1 MYKRDHNWEDD
12 FHHEGDG
19 YVMVVRKPGAHR
31 ITVPPGYNFVD
42 VYLGRSMAN
51 YKIAG
56 RETIKSNTPPS
67 TYVFL
72 PANGEREIQAVRSGW
87 SVQMIFGTE
96 DLTNMLTSIFE
107 TREFEPGDWTAQEI
121 HHAED
126 TSMVGIAQA
135 IASVWRKRIAQPDE
149 DQLDAVAKLLVMRLA
164 YNLTAVTHANVRAK
178 NQNASRFQAVLDH
191 ISQNLPER
199 MSLDEL
205 AGIANLSPYHFA
217 RVFRDTMGHSP
228 HQYIKLQ
235 RVAIAKQM
243 LKKSDEP
250 IATIAYDCGFSS
262 QSHMTDVF
270 KKTLGVTP
278 GILRKNRE

>member
-1 MYKRDHNWEDD
+1 MHKRDHNWEDD

-19 YVMVVRKPGAHR
+19 YTMVVRKPGAHR
-31 ITVPPGYNFVD
+31 ILIPAGYNFVD
-42 VYLGRSMAN
+42 VYLGRSMTN

-56 RETIKSNTPPS
+56 VETLSPNTPPS

-72 PANGEREIQAVRSGW
+72 PANGEREIHAVRSGW
-87 SVQMIFGTE
+87 SVQMIFGTD
-96 DLTNMLTSIFE
+96 DLTQMLQSIFE
-107 TREFEPGDWTAQEI
+107 MRDTKPSAWTAHAI

-126 TSMVGIAQA
+126 ASMVGIAQA
-135 IASVWRKRIAQPDE
+135 IAGVWRKRLALPDR
-149 DQLDAVAKLLVMRLA
+149 DQLDAAARLLVMRLA
-164 YNLTAVTHANVRAK
+164 YNLTVVAHVNLRAK

-191 ISQNLPER
+191 IAQNLPDR

-205 AGIANLSPYHFA
+205 ASIANLSPYHFA

-235 RVAIAKQM
+235 RVAVAKQM
-243 LKKSDEP
+243 LKRSDEP
-250 IATIAYDCGFSS
+250 IAAIAYDCGFSS